1 MSRIGKKIITIPSG
15 VTVSLND
22 SVITFKGPKGELS
35 REVPSCVN
43 FEIKENEVILTAD
56 NSDKLANTLHGT
68 TRANVAN
75 MVEGVSTGFKK
86 TLEIV
91 GVGYRAEVKGKTLD
105 LSLGYSHPV
114 IFDIPEGISVEV
126 VKGVT
131 VNVSGIDKQKVGQ
144 FAAEIRHQREPEPYH
159 GKGIHYSD
167 ETVRRK
173 EGKTAKK

>member
-15 VTVSLND
+15 VTVSQNGD
-22 SVITFKGPKGELS
+22 VITVKGPKGELS
-35 REVPSCVN
+35 QKVASCVN
-43 FEIKENEVILTAD
+43 FEIKENEIVLTAD
-56 NSDKLANTLHGT
+56 NNDKVINTLHGT

-86 TLEIV
+86 TLIIV

-114 IFDIPEGISVEV
+114 VFDIPEGISVEV
-126 VKGVT
+126 VKGT
-131 VNVSGIDKQKVGQ
+131 TINVSGIDKQKVGQ
-144 FAAEIRHQREPEPYH
+144 FAAEVRHQREPEPYH
-159 GKGIHYSD
+159 GKGIHYD
-167 ETVRRK
+167 TETVRRK

>member
-15 VTVSLND
+15 VTVSQNGD
-22 SVITFKGPKGELS
+22 VITVKGPKGELS
-35 REVPSCVN
+35 QKVSNLVN
-43 FEIKENEVILTAD
+43 FEIKENEVVLTAD
-56 NSDKLANTLHGT
+56 NTDKLANTLHGT

-86 TLEIV
+86 TLIIV

-114 IFDIPEGISVEV
+114 VFDIPEGISVEV
-126 VKGVT
+126 VKGT
-131 VNVSGIDKQKVGQ
+131 TINISGIDKQKVGQ
-144 FAAEIRHQREPEPYH
+144 FAAEVRHQREPEPQH
-159 GKGIHYSD
+159 GKGIHYD
-167 ETVRRK
+167 TETVRRK

>member
-15 VTVSLND
+15 VTVSQNGD
-22 SVITFKGPKGELS
+22 VITVKGPKGELS
-35 REVPSCVN
+35 QKVSNLVN
-43 FEIKENEVILTAD
+43 FEIKENEVVLTAD
-56 NSDKLANTLHGT
+56 NTDKLANTLHGT

-86 TLEIV
+86 TLIIV

-114 IFDIPEGISVEV
+114 VFDIPEGISVEV
-126 VKGVT
+126 VKGT
-131 VNVSGIDKQKVGQ
+131 TINISGIDKQKVGQ
-144 FAAEIRHQREPEPYH
+144 FAAEVRHQREPEPYH
-159 GKGIHYSD
+159 GKGIHYD
-167 ETVRRK
+167 TETVRRK

>member
-15 VTVSLND
+15 VTVSQNGD
-22 SVITFKGPKGELS
+22 VITVKGPKGELS
-35 REVPSCVN
+35 QKVASCVN
-43 FEIKENEVILTAD
+43 FEIKENEIVLTAD
-56 NSDKLANTLHGT
+56 NNDKIINALHGT

-86 TLEIV
+86 TLIIV

-114 IFDIPEGISVEV
+114 VFDIPEGINVEV
-126 VKGVT
+126 VKGT
-131 VNVSGIDKQKVGQ
+131 TINVSGIDKQKVGQ
-144 FAAEIRHQREPEPYH
+144 FAAEVRHQREPEPYH
-159 GKGIHYSD
+159 GKGIHYD
-167 ETVRRK
+167 TETVRRK

>member
-15 VTVSLND
+15 VTVSQNGD
-22 SVITFKGPKGELS
+22 VITVKGPKGELS
-35 REVPSCVN
+35 QKVSNLVN
-43 FEIKENEVILTAD
+43 FEIKENELVLTAD
-56 NSDKLANTLHGT
+56 NTNKLANTLHGT

-86 TLEIV
+86 TLIIV

-114 IFDIPEGISVEV
+114 VFDIPEGIAVEV
-126 VKGVT
+126 IKGTTIV
-131 VNVSGIDKQKVGQ
+131 VSGIDKQKVGQ
-144 FAAEIRHQREPEPYH
+144 FAAEVRHQREPEPYH
-159 GKGIHYSD
+159 GKGIHYD
-167 ETVRRK
+167 TETVRRK

>member
-15 VTVSLND
+15 VTVSQNGD
-22 SVITFKGPKGELS
+22 VITVKGPKGELS
-35 REVPSCVN
+35 QKVASCVN
-43 FEIKENEVILTAD
+43 FEIKENEIVLTAD
-56 NSDKLANTLHGT
+56 NNDKTINALHGT

-86 TLEIV
+86 TLIIV

-114 IFDIPEGISVEV
+114 VFDIPEGINVEV
-126 VKGVT
+126 VKGT
-131 VNVSGIDKQKVGQ
+131 TINVSGIDKQKVGQ
-144 FAAEIRHQREPEPYH
+144 FAAEVRHQREPEPYH
-159 GKGIHYSD
+159 GKGIHYD
-167 ETVRRK
+167 TETVRRK

>member
-15 VTVSLND
+15 VTVSQNGE
-22 SVITFKGPKGELS
+22 VITVKGPKGELS
-35 REVPSCVN
+35 QKVSNLVN
-43 FEIKENEVILTAD
+43 FEIKENEVVLTAD
-56 NSDKLANTLHGT
+56 NTDKLANTLHGT

-86 TLEIV
+86 TLIIV

-114 IFDIPEGISVEV
+114 VFDIPEGISVEV
-126 VKGVT
+126 VKGT
-131 VNVSGIDKQKVGQ
+131 TINISGIDKQKVGQ
-144 FAAEIRHQREPEPYH
+144 FAAEVRHQREPEPYH
-159 GKGIHYSD
+159 GKGIHYD
-167 ETVRRK
+167 TETVRRK